1 MITNMTNSSSD
12 KMIWVKEVGDEAAA
26 FRVFVSPN
34 AIVDD
39 LKDAIKNKMVLTY
52 GAPLLKIKIKTGENY
67 EVQGVGKAISDFAE
81 GKTDADPIYY
91 SQPEPSTCKNI
102 KFIF

>member
-12 KMIWVKEVGDEAAA
+12 KMIWVKEVGVEAAA
-26 FRVFVSPN
+26 FKVSISPN
-34 AIVDD
+34 ADVDD
-39 LKDAIKNKMVLTY
+39 LKKAIKNEMVLTY
-52 GAPLLKIKIKTGENY
+52 AASKLTIKIKTGENY
-67 EVQGVGKAISDFAE
+67 DVQGVGKAISDFTE
-81 GKTDADPIYY
+81 GKTDTDPIYY